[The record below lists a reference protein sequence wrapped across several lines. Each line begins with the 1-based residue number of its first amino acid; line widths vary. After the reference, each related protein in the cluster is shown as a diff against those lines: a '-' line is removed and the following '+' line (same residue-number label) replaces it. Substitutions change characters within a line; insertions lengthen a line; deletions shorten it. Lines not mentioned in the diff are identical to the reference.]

1 MVVGAVIAV
10 VSFLIGFFYGVWWKR
25 NEKDDRPRE
34 IARTVYTYQLL
45 TPSIKDSSK
54 AKSARIKGSPLKGDK

>member
-34 IARTVYTYQLL
+34 IAISLIL
-45 TPSIKDSSK
+45 S
-54 AKSARIKGSPLKGDK
+54 